1 MQRGCKSM
9 EQHERIDIN
18 ILKPYENN
26 ARTHSPDQLEM
37 IGNSIREFGFINP
50 VIIDEND
57 MILVGHGR
65 VMAAKQIGV
74 TEVPF
79 RRVTNLSE
87 DQKKAYIIADNKL
100 SDLAGWDDDLLLAE
114 LESIELDM
122 SQFGFDNIED
132 DDIEINEDD
141 FDFDEK
147 GEDDLDPIAKRGD
160 VYQLGDHF
168 LMCGDS
174 TSAADVDRLLKGRA
188 ANGSPVSA
196 DIIYTDP
203 PYGMNLDT
211 DYSSMKNNLDFAKE
225 KSFTGGKKYDQ
236 GVVDDFDPA
245 MIEVIMSLNAKE
257 TFIWG
262 ADYFAELIPDRN
274 DGSWIVWDK
283 RSNNNDSID
292 DDYSSDKM
300 FGSCFELCWSKQKH
314 KRDIARI
321 KWAGVFGIEQEFD
334 HKRHHPTQK
343 PIKLA
348 GWFLNRYSDPDD
360 NVIDLFGGS
369 GSTLIACEQLGRRCY
384 MMEYDPYYVDIIIDR
399 WENFTGR
406 KAVKIS

>member
-1 MQRGCKSM
+1 M
-9 EQHERIDIN
+9 EQHKRIDIN

-50 VIIDEND
+50 VIIDENN

-65 VMAAKQIGV
+65 VMAAKQIGL

-225 KSFTGGKKYDQ
+225 KPFTGGKK
-236 GVVDDFDPA
+236 
-245 MIEVIMSLNAKE
+245 I
-257 TFIWG
+257 
-262 ADYFAELIPDRN
+262 
-274 DGSWIVWDK
+274 
-283 RSNNNDSID
+283 
-292 DDYSSDKM
+292 
-300 FGSCFELCWSKQKH
+300 
-314 KRDIARI
+314 
-321 KWAGVFGIEQEFD
+321 
-334 HKRHHPTQK
+334 
-343 PIKLA
+343 
-348 GWFLNRYSDPDD
+348 
-360 NVIDLFGGS
+360 
-369 GSTLIACEQLGRRCY
+369 
-384 MMEYDPYYVDIIIDR
+384 
-399 WENFTGR
+399 
-406 KAVKIS
+406 